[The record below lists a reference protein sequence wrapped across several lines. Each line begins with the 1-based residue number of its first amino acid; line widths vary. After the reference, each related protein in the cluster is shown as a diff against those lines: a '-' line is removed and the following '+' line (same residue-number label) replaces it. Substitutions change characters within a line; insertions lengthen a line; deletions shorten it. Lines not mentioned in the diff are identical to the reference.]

1 MISATRLLRNDY
13 RLRFTVRLF
22 PAVMQG
28 EHVESSVLAALDA
41 VMARQDDWDAVVII
55 RGGGATSDLS
65 GFDTYLLAAACAQF
79 PLPVITGI
87 GHERDDTVIDLV
99 AHTRVKTPTAAAA
112 FLIHHQLEA
121 ASRLE
126 AVAREIQQ
134 QAKGRMEGERL
145 RVERLSARLSAA
157 ALQVRT
163 RGERRLE
170 QMAARCSMPD
180 GNAFPTNAIVS
191 TCMPGG

>member
-1 MISATRLLRNDY
+1 M
-13 RLRFTVRLF
+13 
-22 PAVMQG
+22 
-28 EHVESSVLAALDA
+28 
-41 VMARQDDWDAVVII
+41 
-55 RGGGATSDLS
+55 
-65 GFDTYLLAAACAQF
+65 
-79 PLPVITGI
+79 ITGI

-170 QMAARCSMPD
+170 QMAARLFHAGRQRLSDERHRLDLYAGRIGRGHSRAHGARAVPLAAPATEMRGCRPRLV
-180 GNAFPTNAIVS
+180 A
-191 TCMPGG
+191 